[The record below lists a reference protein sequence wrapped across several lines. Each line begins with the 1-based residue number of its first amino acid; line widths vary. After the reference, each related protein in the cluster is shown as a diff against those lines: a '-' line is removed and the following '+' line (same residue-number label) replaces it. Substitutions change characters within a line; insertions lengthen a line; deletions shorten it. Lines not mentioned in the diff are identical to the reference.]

1 MPSHPEAVVICLR
14 ATARQITTIFICH
27 PTKKRSRN
35 ASSLQ
40 PGNFRPF
47 PIHLHQTFGRKMP
60 RCCSPAN
67 RDRFRAVSNLI
78 MVAKCHAVAAWQIA
92 TIPTCRRAT
101 NGRKL
106 LRCDSLAFPDH
117 TCAPPRK
124 QTVEI
129 YRTAPI
135 QRFPTKRQMGTTA
148 IPIRHWRKAPDT
160 TAALIEARRTLNTS
174 VRRPKHHAA
183 MSTPD
188 KVFPAARQ
196 THPAAE

>member
-1 MPSHPEAVVICLR
+1 MSSHPEAVVICLR
-14 ATARQITTIFICH
+14 ATARQITTIFMHH

-35 ASSLQ
+35 APPLQ

-47 PIHLHQTFGRKMP
+47 PIRSYQTFGRKMP
-60 RCCSPAN
+60 RCRSPAN
-67 RDRFRAVSNLI
+67 RDRFRTASDKI
-78 MVAKCHAVAAWQIA
+78 MVAKSHAVAAWRIA

-101 NGRKL
+101 KC
-106 LRCDSLAFPDH
+106 CDSLAFPDH

-129 YRTAPI
+129 YRAAPT
-135 QRFPTKRQMGTTA
+135 QRFPTSAKWERPPSRSA
-148 IPIRHWRKAPDT
+148 IDVRHPIRPPAP
-160 TAALIEARRTLNTS
+160 IEVRRTLNTS
-174 VRRPKHHAA
+174 AQQPKYHAA

-196 THPAAE
+196 THPAVE